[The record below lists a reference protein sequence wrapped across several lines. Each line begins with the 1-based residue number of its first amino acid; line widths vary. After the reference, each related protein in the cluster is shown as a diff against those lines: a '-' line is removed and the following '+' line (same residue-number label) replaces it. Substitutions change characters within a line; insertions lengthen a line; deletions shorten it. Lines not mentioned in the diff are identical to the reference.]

1 MCPRVEEEHD
11 GCSRN
16 TILLREGDR
25 ERACDWQS
33 ERRRRRW
40 KGGALRTVEFA
51 TRLLL
56 TRCLS
61 KIRAHQ
67 RTFPRSEAPRSR
79 RHPTAKAFWARYLTS
94 MITAQQRSSEVF
106 WQGINAD
113 ARWRALRNG
122 GARNCPREST
132 LVRIL
137 SENRVRFPQQK
148 AERLR
153 LGASKDFEQ
162 IAAAARLVLR
172 ERHDAGA
179 RRAAR
184 RAAEV
189 ELAELI
195 QHQLRGCG
203 VAPKVARL
211 MMKLPDGDFEHVVPI
226 DSRWQGALESVGSA
240 IEPASLAKEST
251 YRAIEDQIVR
261 AAYALRVE
269 PLLADGAIFGWLDWG
284 KKEEP

>member
-1 MCPRVEEEHD
+1 M
-11 GCSRN
+11 
-16 TILLREGDR
+16 
-25 ERACDWQS
+25 
-33 ERRRRRW
+33 
-40 KGGALRTVEFA
+40 RTVEAA

-56 TRCLS
+56 NRCLVA
-61 KIRAHQ
+61 IRQHQ
-67 RTFPRSEAPRSR
+67 RTSPRSTAPQLR
-79 RHPTAKAFWARYLTS
+79 RHPTARSFWQRYLTA
-94 MITAQQRSSEVF
+94 MITAQQRSSEEF
-106 WQGINAD
+106 WKGINAD
-113 ARWRALRNG
+113 PRWRALRNG

-137 SENRVRFPQQK
+137 ADNRVRFPQQK

-153 LGASKDFEQ
+153 LGASKDFER

-172 ERHDAGA
+172 ERHDTGA

-184 RAAEV
+184 RTAEV

-195 QHQLRGCG
+195 QHELRGCG
-203 VAPKVARL
+203 VAPKVSRL

-226 DSRWQGALESVGSA
+226 DSRWQAALDTAGATVD
-240 IEPASLAKEST
+240 PASLAKEST

-269 PLLADGAIFGWLDWG
+269 PMLADGAIFGWLAWG
-284 KKEEP
+284 KEEEA